1 MPLFRRRPT
10 EAAPPPPPPV
20 GTLSCSEQG
29 CNNATAITC
38 AYRDRRSRPC
48 PMAFCPDHWSMVGE
62 RVYCRRH
69 ASTIVALGR
78 NTEAGA
84 MPDLENRGPSLVNF
98 VASKIGPEV
107 EALLRAAAHPGETVQ
122 SESEVSA
129 MLDHERRRRWG
140 RSWKLLEPTGLSLKV
155 SLSVTEGE
163 DEAHIDVRV
172 NSNVVARGVP
182 PWIARRRAGVRVD
195 SQVDADQRDL
205 FHRFLINQIAE
216 AVAKQRSGHDS
227 LTP

>member
-1 MPLFRRRPT
+1 
-10 EAAPPPPPPV
+10 
-20 GTLSCSEQG
+20 
-29 CNNATAITC
+29 
-38 AYRDRRSRPC
+38 
-48 PMAFCPDHWSMVGE
+48 
-62 RVYCRRH
+62 
-69 ASTIVALGR
+69 
-78 NTEAGA
+78 

-107 EALLRAAAHPGETVQ
+107 EALLRATAHQGETVQ

-140 RSWKLLEPTGLSLKV
+140 RSWKLLEPTGVSLKV

-172 NSNVVARGVP
+172 NSSVVARGVP

-195 SQVDADQRDL
+195 SQVDADQREL

-216 AVAKQRSGHDS
+216 AVATQRSGPDS
-227 LTP
+227 ITL

>member
-1 MPLFRRRPT
+1 MPPRRPSWT
-10 EAAPPPPPPV
+10 
-20 GTLSCSEQG
+20 
-29 CNNATAITC
+29 
-38 AYRDRRSRPC
+38 
-48 PMAFCPDHWSMVGE
+48 
-62 RVYCRRH
+62 
-69 ASTIVALGR
+69 
-78 NTEAGA
+78 
-84 MPDLENRGPSLVNF
+84 DLENRGPSLVNF
-98 VASKIGPEV
+98 VANKIGPEV
-107 EALLRAAAHPGETVQ
+107 EALLRATAHPGETVQ
-122 SESEVSA
+122 SESEVSG
-129 MLDHERRRRWG
+129 MLDHERRRRWE
-140 RSWKLLEPTGLSLKV
+140 RSWKLVEPTGLSLKV

-195 SQVDADQRDL
+195 SQVDADQREL

>member
-1 MPLFRRRPT
+1 MPLFRRRPA
-10 EAAPPPPPPV
+10 EAAPPPPPL
-20 GTLSCSEQG
+20 GTLPCSEHG

-48 PMAFCPDHWSMVGE
+48 PMAFCPSHWSMVGE

-98 VASKIGPEV
+98 VANKIGPEV
-107 EALLRAAAHPGETVQ
+107 EALLRATAHQGETVQ
-122 SESEVSA
+122 SESEVSV

-163 DEAHIDVRV
+163 DEARIDVRV

-195 SQVDADQRDL
+195 SQVDADQREL

-216 AVAKQRSGHDS
+216 AVAKQRSANS
-227 LTP
+227 RSTP